1 MLALHKSV
9 ETHKS
14 GGQLKNMNARIIL
27 ENEVLQ
33 GLISSDCVNWTLI
46 KLCAA
51 YKYVSIF
58 I

>member
-1 MLALHKSV
+1 
-9 ETHKS
+9 
-14 GGQLKNMNARIIL
+14 MNARNTKK
-27 ENEVLQ
+27 NEVLK
-33 GLISSDCVNWTLI
+33 GLISSDYVNWTLI

>member
-1 MLALHKSV
+1 
-9 ETHKS
+9 
-14 GGQLKNMNARIIL
+14 MNAQRVVI
-27 ENEVLQ
+27 NEVLQ
-33 GLISSDCVNWTLI
+33 GLIRNDYVNWALI

>member
-1 MLALHKSV
+1 
-9 ETHKS
+9 
-14 GGQLKNMNARIIL
+14 MNAQRIV
-27 ENEVLQ
+27 ENEVLA
-33 GLISSDCVNWTLI
+33 GLISNDYVNWTLI